1 MAPTGRPP
9 PPSELPPHHLV
20 HHARI
25 ALDDADYFGAYVF
38 VRVVGHGD
46 AGVAGADE
54 RDGHFHALQEAFLVD
69 AAEDEAAFVEGFGA
83 FGAGAD
89 AHGGERVADAGEE
102 AAFLGQRAAV
112 ADHAECV
119 HLEAVVVME
128 AQGLVLDHARVQ
140 RKAGCLQ
147 ALPGTRMA
155 RVQDGHIIL
164 FGHLIDGIEQREE
177 VLLRV
182 NVLLAVRAQQDV
194 LALLQAQTRVD
205 VAGLNLGQILVQH
218 LSHGAAGHIGAL
230 TGQSA
235 LSQIPA
241 RMLAVGHVHVADNV
255 HDAAVGLLGQAFA
268 IIFLLSLAA
277 SQPPPHQ

>member
-1 MAPTGRPP
+1 MAPLGRSTPL
-9 PPSELPPHHLV
+9 SELPPHHLV

-54 RDGHFHALQEAFLVD
+54 HNGYVDALQEAFLVD
-69 AAEDEAAFVEGFGA
+69 AAEDEAAFVQGFGA

-89 AHGGERVADAGEE
+89 AYGWERVADAGEE

-128 AQGLVLDHARVQ
+128 SQGFVLDHARVQ
-140 RKAGCLQ
+140 REAGCLK

-155 RVQDGHIIL
+155 
-164 FGHLIDGIEQREE
+164 
-177 VLLRV
+177 
-182 NVLLAVRAQQDV
+182 
-194 LALLQAQTRVD
+194 
-205 VAGLNLGQILVQH
+205 
-218 LSHGAAGHIGAL
+218 
-230 TGQSA
+230 
-235 LSQIPA
+235 
-241 RMLAVGHVHVADNV
+241 
-255 HDAAVGLLGQAFA
+255 
-268 IIFLLSLAA
+268 
-277 SQPPPHQ
+277 